1 MAFHLY
7 NTKEEIT
14 VEGYDILQ
22 LNKTRI
28 RNIISSKNNNLRR
41 RWLDFRNGHSIYLIF
56 LMTFANFVTIQ
67 YKLLIEKVPF
77 LTHSI
82 FSSIWVFAIVF
93 VAAYVPL
100 GMLIGYWHRKN
111 QFSVEQEALFS
122 QNQIGATINLFIIDL
137 IDGKVTEEEKQQ
149 MRNYLLKIM
158 KRSTRPPIVSSGETN
173 KSPQSE
179 TKVNPERTQ

>member
-1 MAFHLY
+1 M
-7 NTKEEIT
+7 
-14 VEGYDILQ
+14 
-22 LNKTRI
+22 NKTRI

-77 LTHSI
+77 LSHSI
-82 FSSIWVFAIVF
+82 FSSIWVFAILF
-93 VAAYVPL
+93 VAVYVPL

-122 QNQIGATINLFIIDL
+122 QNQIGATINLFLIDL
-137 IDGKVTEEEKQQ
+137 IDGKATEEEKQK

-158 KRSTRPPIVSSGETN
+158 KRSPRPPIVNNEGTN

-179 TKVNPERTQ
+179 TKVNPEKTQ

>member
-1 MAFHLY
+1 MSA
-7 NTKEEIT
+7 
-14 VEGYDILQ
+14 
-22 LNKTRI
+22 
-28 RNIISSKNNNLRR
+28 KNNNLRR

-158 KRSTRPPIVSSGETN
+158 KRSPRPPTTIASNEGAN